1 MLKLSYIVKAGTWHF
16 LIRWS
21 YERLGRNKVKYNSS
35 ECFEVSQQ
43 PVGLPR
49 KNIETVEVIQRT
61 RNCYFQTNQLESD
74 TMAYK

>member
-1 MLKLSYIVKAGTWHF
+1 MLSVLELSYIVKAGTWHF

-49 KNIETVEVIQRT
+49 KNIETNSGSDPE
-61 RNCYFQTNQLESD
+61 NKKLLFSNQPIR
-74 TMAYK
+74 K